1 MPYYII
7 DEDTWKVLKGVDWY
21 HISSVRTLLSVLEKI
36 DYSNPKERQEA
47 LKKSKT
53 ITTYNKYDF
62 QCRFIENGLFFTDS
76 QSKFKQ
82 VQDKLGKLLNYRET
96 MTENGVMDE
105 SDYLINEENYLNNV
119 QILEEMMLVLGDVW
133 NRTMFESSVAIWVDD
148 NVSQPTRQI
157 VDTAQLNS
165 FFLLFRELTKKTK
178 TKDAVI
184 DRLNATI
191 RENEE
196 IIKQNQAPI
205 KQNKD
210 IIEQDKDI
218 IKQKDELITHLGQ
231 EIDESLFVKY
241 ASNK

>member
-1 MPYYII
+1 
-7 DEDTWKVLKGVDWY
+7 
-21 HISSVRTLLSVLEKI
+21 
-36 DYSNPKERQEA
+36 
-47 LKKSKT
+47 
-53 ITTYNKYDF
+53 
-62 QCRFIENGLFFTDS
+62 
-76 QSKFKQ
+76 
-82 VQDKLGKLLNYRET
+82 
-96 MTENGVMDE
+96 MTENGDMDE
-105 SDYLINEENYLNNV
+105 SDHLINEENYLNNV
-119 QILEEMMLVLGDVW
+119 QMLEEMMLVLGDVW
-133 NRTMFESSVAIWVDD
+133 NRTIFESSVAIWVDD

-157 VDTAQLNS
+157 VDTAQLNG
-165 FFLLFRELTKKTK
+165 FFLLFRKLTKKTK

-231 EIDESLFVKY
+231 EIDESLFVKL
-241 ASNK
+241 SRMKNVFDKGLPCTLSTQE